1 MRSQRNSFFK
11 FTDLVITVGVVINAY
26 NLYVNAKNNGVL
38 DRIAKE
44 LKDINDDGS
53 LRTIAQIGKN
63 NIINN
68 KESD

>member
-1 MRSQRNSFFK
+1 M
-11 FTDLVITVGVVINAY
+11 ITVGVVINAY